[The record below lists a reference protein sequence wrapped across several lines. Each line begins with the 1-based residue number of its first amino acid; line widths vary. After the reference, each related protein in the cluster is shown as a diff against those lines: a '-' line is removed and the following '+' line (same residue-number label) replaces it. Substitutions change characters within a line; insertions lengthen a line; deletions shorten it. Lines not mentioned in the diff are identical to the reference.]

1 VIFTFVIFTFV
12 IFTFVIFTFVIF
24 TFVMAFVSAAASGL
38 LPALRSTKV
47 DLSRASRDDGAAIG
61 TRLSRS
67 RLRSGLVVGQVALSL
82 LLLITTTVL
91 LRSSATAN
99 ESDVGFDRSNIVTTS
114 ASRSENGYT
123 NTQYAEFGRVLQD
136 RSMQIAGAENVARG
150 TIPLAG
156 EMDYPRVNPAE
167 TPRRS
172 TALAVASHNYFAV
185 LGIPI
190 VRGRAFTEL
199 EARNKAPIVIVSEAT
214 VERDVIHNQGKV
226 RGAEVTSTYTG
237 LLGAFGLLLSAIGI
251 FGVVAY
257 AVSQRTREIGV
268 RLAIGAQ
275 PSDVLRLMLV
285 QGMRPVLFGVVLGVA
300 TAAFVTRALRVFLFG
315 ITPTDPMAYLAAVG
329 VVSIVAL
336 LACYLPS
343 RRTTTIDPVG
353 ALRAD

>member
-1 VIFTFVIFTFV
+1 
-12 IFTFVIFTFVIF
+12 
-24 TFVMAFVSAAASGL
+24 
-38 LPALRSTKV
+38 
-47 DLSRASRDDGAAIG
+47 
-61 TRLSRS
+61 
-67 RLRSGLVVGQVALSL
+67 
-82 LLLITTTVL
+82 
-91 LRSSATAN
+91 
-99 ESDVGFDRSNIVTTS
+99 
-114 ASRSENGYT
+114 
-123 NTQYAEFGRVLQD
+123 
-136 RSMQIAGAENVARG
+136 
-150 TIPLAG
+150 
-156 EMDYPRVNPAE
+156 
-167 TPRRS
+167 
-172 TALAVASHNYFAV
+172 
-185 LGIPI
+185 
-190 VRGRAFTEL
+190 L

-237 LLGAFGLLLSAIGI
+237 ILGAFGLLLSAIGI
-251 FGVVAY
+251 FGVAAY